1 MGGSA
6 HLHGLASVAHESES
20 EAWRGASSEGGL
32 FTGLVWRDWLRTFTS
47 GKYLASTDHASLF
60 HTRGPSGKRRRA
72 TSGGLDRRHSA
83 RMGVGA
89 LFAQHAACSAAST
102 RPPHARALGMPA
114 ARLPTWP
121 GCAWQAPARHR
132 SGAPEARFARCW
144 LSPRRRFHVSPAQ
157 SGAET
162 SRKCASSQLLMDLR
176 REPSTLFNSSAGP
189 ARPSGAS
196 FKRAV

>member
-1 MGGSA
+1 MSLLRSTLVSSTCTSMVGVGTGVPFGYIVTADGGISTF
-6 HLHGLASVAHESES
+6 V
-20 EAWRGASSEGGL
+20 SSS
-32 FTGLVWRDWLRTFTS
+32 S
-47 GKYLASTDHASLF
+47 GSSSPASL
-60 HTRGPSGKRRRA
+60 RSGKRRRV
-72 TSGGLDRRHSA
+72 TSGGLDRRLSA

-102 RPPHARALGMPA
+102 RPPRARALGMPA

-121 GCAWQAPARHR
+121 GRAWLAPARHR

-176 REPSTLFNSSAGP
+176 REPSSPIKSTAGP

>member
-1 MGGSA
+1 M
-6 HLHGLASVAHESES
+6 
-20 EAWRGASSEGGL
+20 EGCAVFGED
-32 FTGLVWRDWLRTFTS
+32 G
-47 GKYLASTDHASLF
+47 
-60 HTRGPSGKRRRA
+60 
-72 TSGGLDRRHSA
+72 
-83 RMGVGA
+83 

-102 RPPHARALGMPA
+102 RPPRARALGMPA

-121 GCAWQAPARHR
+121 GRAWLAPARHR

-176 REPSTLFNSSAGP
+176 REPSAPINPSAGP

>member
-1 MGGSA
+1 MRA
-6 HLHGLASVAHESES
+6 RVKFF
-20 EAWRGASSEGGL
+20 WRGRVGL
-32 FTGLVWRDWLRTFTS
+32 HRRFWRVQTTPHFFTGGD
-47 GKYLASTDHASLF
+47 
-60 HTRGPSGKRRRA
+60 PSGKRRRV
-72 TSGGLDRRHSA
+72 TSGGLDRRLSA

-102 RPPHARALGMPA
+102 RPPRARALGMPA

-121 GCAWQAPARHR
+121 GRAWLAPARHR
-132 SGAPEARFARCW
+132 SGHRRRGLRCW

-176 REPSTLFNSSAGP
+176 REPSGLFKSSAGP
-189 ARPSGAS
+189 ARPSGLRS
-196 FKRAV
+196 SVLCEC

>member
-1 MGGSA
+1 MFGIAKNLSLSCAGVRFVFCLRVCA
-6 HLHGLASVAHESES
+6 RT
-20 EAWRGASSEGGL
+20 WRVETTPHF
-32 FTGLVWRDWLRTFTS
+32 FTGGD
-47 GKYLASTDHASLF
+47 
-60 HTRGPSGKRRRA
+60 PSGKRRRV
-72 TSGGLDRRHSA
+72 TSGGLDRRLSA

-102 RPPHARALGMPA
+102 RPPRARALGMPA

-121 GCAWQAPARHR
+121 GRAWLAPARHR

-176 REPSTLFNSSAGP
+176 REPSPPSSSTAGP

>member
-1 MGGSA
+1 MPDFQSSGNLTLSQRKSTPRA
-6 HLHGLASVAHESES
+6 INLPCALRKVEGLFPLGPSLAWAAAAWPPGWRVKKERKKT
-20 EAWRGASSEGGL
+20 EARCMLLVGGL
-32 FTGLVWRDWLRTFTS
+32 VSSRLDREFNNP
-47 GKYLASTDHASLF
+47 LASTDHASLF

-102 RPPHARALGMPA
+102 RPPHARALGMSV

-132 SGAPEARFARCW
+132 
-144 LSPRRRFHVSPAQ
+144 
-157 SGAET
+157 
-162 SRKCASSQLLMDLR
+162 
-176 REPSTLFNSSAGP
+176 
-189 ARPSGAS
+189 
-196 FKRAV
+196 

>member
-1 MGGSA
+1 MKNSQARTGHQRGMATRCAPLVCADFTYCSA
-6 HLHGLASVAHESES
+6 
-20 EAWRGASSEGGL
+20 RGIAME
-32 FTGLVWRDWLRTFTS
+32 
-47 GKYLASTDHASLF
+47 LASTDHASLF

-132 SGAPEARFARCW
+132 SGAPEAQFARCW
-144 LSPRRRFHVSPAQ
+144 LSPRRRFHVMPAVA
-157 SGAET
+157 GAET

>member
-1 MGGSA
+1 MKVKTIRHA
-6 HLHGLASVAHESES
+6 RLRGLIECVCNCVKIYFSRRRSVLDLVV
-20 EAWRGASSEGGL
+20 AWRVQTTPHF
-32 FTGLVWRDWLRTFTS
+32 FTGGD
-47 GKYLASTDHASLF
+47 
-60 HTRGPSGKRRRA
+60 PSGKRRRV
-72 TSGGLDRRHSA
+72 TSGGLDRRLSA

-102 RPPHARALGMPA
+102 RPPRARALGMPA

-121 GCAWQAPARHR
+121 GRAWLAPARHR

-176 REPSTLFNSSAGP
+176 REPSTFINLSAGP

>member
-1 MGGSA
+1 MCQDAGIPTHFFRRRSRFFHLFSGGT
-6 HLHGLASVAHESES
+6 GEILAS
-20 EAWRGASSEGGL
+20 
-32 FTGLVWRDWLRTFTS
+32 RDHT
-47 GKYLASTDHASLF
+47 SLF
-60 HTRGPSGKRRRA
+60 HTGGPSGKRRRV
-72 TSGGLDRRHSA
+72 TSGALDRRLSA

-102 RPPHARALGMPA
+102 RPPRARALGMPA

-121 GCAWQAPARHR
+121 GRAWLAPARHR

-144 LSPRRRFHVSPAQ
+144 LSPRRRFHVMLAVA
-157 SGAET
+157 GAET

-176 REPSTLFNSSAGP
+176 REPSPPSSSTAGP

>member
-1 MGGSA
+1 MSVRGS
-6 HLHGLASVAHESES
+6 LFFLSIFEYLCG
-20 EAWRGASSEGGL
+20 WRVQTTPHF
-32 FTGLVWRDWLRTFTS
+32 FTGGD
-47 GKYLASTDHASLF
+47 
-60 HTRGPSGKRRRA
+60 PSGKRRRV
-72 TSGGLDRRHSA
+72 TSGGLDRRLSA

-102 RPPHARALGMPA
+102 RPPRARALGMPA

-121 GCAWQAPARHR
+121 GRAWLAPARHR

-176 REPSTLFNSSAGP
+176 REPSPPSSSTAGP
-189 ARPSGAS
+189 ARPLGLHSN
-196 FKRAV
+196 VLCEC

>member
-1 MGGSA
+1 MNTPVREGES
-6 HLHGLASVAHESES
+6 LLQIRLPSQISFASQNRVNY
-20 EAWRGASSEGGL
+20 R
-32 FTGLVWRDWLRTFTS
+32 
-47 GKYLASTDHASLF
+47 LASTDHASLF
-60 HTRGPSGKRRRA
+60 HRGGSSGKRRRV
-72 TSGGLDRRHSA
+72 TSGGLDRRLSA

-102 RPPHARALGMPA
+102 RPPRARALGMPA

-121 GCAWQAPARHR
+121 GRAWLAPARHR

-144 LSPRRRFHVSPAQ
+144 LSPRRRFHVMPAVA
-157 SGAET
+157 GAET

-176 REPSTLFNSSAGP
+176 REPSSPIKSTAGP